1 MGRLVSF
8 CSFLVISKKLKQRE
22 RGIIHFIGIRNTYFT
37 ACSLFR
43 DTRSKSRMTGPDRED
58 QEALQSS
65 FGDTKLSVPVT
76 LDLGVGR
83 SVACGAA
90 LRTAPKGFRV

>member
-1 MGRLVSF
+1 
-8 CSFLVISKKLKQRE
+8 
-22 RGIIHFIGIRNTYFT
+22 
-37 ACSLFR
+37 
-43 DTRSKSRMTGPDRED
+43 MTGPDRED